1 LDTTPVSAS
10 GLAKYYRIDG
20 NKLQKQYKHHLSGFE
35 DWDQLLHAEDW
46 ILFGQN
52 LGSHVCIDEVAL
64 SQGELYTVITNG
76 SAGCQQ
82 GSLIAM
88 VKDTKSEE
96 VIRILQK
103 IPLKARKQVKEV
115 TVDLAAN
122 MNKIGRTAFPQ
133 ARLIMDRFHVQQ
145 LPSEALQQMRI
156 KHRWEAIDKE
166 TEQIKLAKEQHK
178 KYQPE
183 VFENGDTPKQL
194 LARSR
199 YLLFKP
205 KSKWTEKQLL
215 RATILFEKYPDL
227 EKGYELSMM
236 LRGVYQNNTNIQ
248 MAKEHLERWYKKI
261 DKYHFDA
268 FVTAANSIKA
278 HQEEILNYF
287 FNRRTN
293 ALAENFNGKIK
304 AFRATFRGIRDL
316 PFFLYRVSLIF
327 S

>member
-1 LDTTPVSAS
+1 MF
-10 GLAKYYRIDG
+10 K
-20 NKLQKQYKHHLSGFE
+20 E
-35 DWDQLLHAEDW
+35 
-46 ILFGQN
+46 N

-64 SQGELYTVITNG
+64 SQGELYTVVTNG

-88 VKDTKSEE
+88 VRDTKSEE
-96 VIRILQK
+96 VIKILEK
-103 IPLKARKQVKEV
+103 IPLKKRTQVKEV

-122 MNKIGRTAFPQ
+122 MNKIARTAFPE

-156 KHRWEAIDKE
+156 KHRWIAIDQE
-166 TEQIKLAKEQHK
+166 TEQIKLAKEQNR

-183 VFENGDTPKQL
+183 VFKNGDTPKQL

-205 KSKWTEKQLL
+205 QSKWTENQAV
-215 RATILFEKYPDL
+215 RAVILFEQYPDL

-236 LRGVYQNNTNIQ
+236 LRGVYQHNTNIQ
-248 MAKEHLERWYKKI
+248 LAKEHLERWYKKI
-261 DKYHFDA
+261 DKYKFDA

-278 HQEEILNYF
+278 HQKEILNYF
-287 FNRRTN
+287 FNRSTN
-293 ALAENFNGKIK
+293 SLAENFNGKIK

-316 PFFLYRVSLIF
+316 SFFLYRVFLIF
-327 S
+327 A

>member
-1 LDTTPVSAS
+1 
-10 GLAKYYRIDG
+10 
-20 NKLQKQYKHHLSGFE
+20 
-35 DWDQLLHAEDW
+35 
-46 ILFGQN
+46 
-52 LGSHVCIDEVAL
+52 
-64 SQGELYTVITNG
+64 
-76 SAGCQQ
+76 
-82 GSLIAM
+82 M
-88 VKDTKSEE
+88 VRDTKSEE
-96 VIRILQK
+96 VIRILEK

-122 MNKIGRTAFPQ
+122 MNKIGRTAFPE
-133 ARLIMDRFHVQQ
+133 ARLIIDRFHVQQ

-156 KHRWEAIDKE
+156 KHRWDAIDQE
-166 TEQIKLAKEQHK
+166 TQQLKLAKEQNR

-205 KSKWTEKQLL
+205 QSKWTENQAL

-236 LRGVYQNNTNIQ
+236 LRGIYQHNTNIQ
-248 MAKEHLERWYKKI
+248 LAKQDMERWYKKI

-293 ALAENFNGKIK
+293 SLAENFNGKIK

-316 PFFLYRVSLIF
+316 SFFLYRVSLIF
-327 S
+327 A

>member
-1 LDTTPVSAS
+1 
-10 GLAKYYRIDG
+10 
-20 NKLQKQYKHHLSGFE
+20 
-35 DWDQLLHAEDW
+35 
-46 ILFGQN
+46 
-52 LGSHVCIDEVAL
+52 
-64 SQGELYTVITNG
+64 
-76 SAGCQQ
+76 
-82 GSLIAM
+82 M
-88 VKDTKSEE
+88 VRDTKSEE
-96 VIRILQK
+96 VIRILEK
-103 IPLKARKQVKEV
+103 MPLQARKQVKEV

-156 KHRWEAIDKE
+156 KYRWEAIDKE

-205 KSKWTEKQLL
+205 KTKWTANQTL
-215 RATILFEKYPDL
+215 RAAILFQAYPDL

-236 LRGVYQNNTNIQ
+236 LRGVYQHNTNIE

-268 FVTAANSIKA
+268 FEIGRA
-278 HQEEILNYF
+278 H
-287 FNRRTN
+287 
-293 ALAENFNGKIK
+293 
-304 AFRATFRGIRDL
+304 
-316 PFFLYRVSLIF
+316 V
-327 S
+327 

>member
-1 LDTTPVSAS
+1 M
-10 GLAKYYRIDG
+10 
-20 NKLQKQYKHHLSGFE
+20 FE
-35 DWDQLLHAEDW
+35 E
-46 ILFGQN
+46 N

-64 SQGELYTVITNG
+64 SQGELYTVVTNG
-76 SAGCQQ
+76 SAGRQQ

-88 VKDTKSEE
+88 VRDTKSEE
-96 VIRILQK
+96 VIRILEK
-103 IPLKARKQVKEV
+103 IPLKAREQVKEV

-156 KHRWEAIDKE
+156 KHRWDAIEQE
-166 TEQIKLAKEQHK
+166 TEQIKLAKEEHR

-183 VFENGDTPKQL
+183 VFKNGDTPKQL

-205 KSKWTEKQLL
+205 QSKWTENQTL
-215 RATILFEKYPDL
+215 RAAILFEQYPDL

-236 LRGVYQNNTNIQ
+236 LRAVYQHNTNIHSANEQ
-248 MAKEHLERWYKKI
+248 LERWYKKI
-261 DKYHFDA
+261 DKYKFDA
-268 FVTAANSIKA
+268 FITAANSIKA
-278 HQEEILNYF
+278 HQQEILNYF
-287 FNRRTN
+287 FNRSTN

-316 PFFLYRVSLIF
+316 SFFLYRVSLIF
-327 S
+327 A